1 MRGMARSVRLESR
14 WGYGPMPQGSI
25 RPDSLTGM
33 STVSKT
39 RQPLNISAF
48 AAVHADQP
56 LAQQILEVIADR
68 TYPVVVHFHGSTII
82 ACDPSEVVRGDDV
95 WGVLRTMP
103 SPQEG
108 LAGSWIGV
116 LGYDLALSGD
126 DTPPRRD
133 VAGAPPIAALCRY
146 DTLIEVNSAG
156 SAYLWGSAAV
166 VEGWMREGEIS
177 AFTQRTHAGAIRS
190 SLARTEYTAAVARVR
205 ELIRS
210 GDCYQVN
217 ITQRLDVPW
226 SNSPYAFAV
235 GLWDAAGD
243 ARYRSF
249 FGLPEG
255 AVISASPERLV
266 TVVDDVAVSSP
277 IKGTASVG
285 DAAGLIAD
293 EKERA
298 EHIMIVD
305 LVRNDLGR
313 VAPPGGVSV
322 TNLMY
327 PLATGYVEHLVS
339 DIRAQLRE
347 GVTPAD
353 VLAAVFPGGSVT
365 GCPKLAAM
373 AAIDAIEPVPRGVAY
388 GSMVMVAPDGRVDA
402 SVLIRT
408 AWLHDELVWY
418 WSGGAVTW
426 DSDPA
431 HEHDEAM
438 AKAQPFLRTVG
449 I

>member
-1 MRGMARSVRLESR
+1 
-14 WGYGPMPQGSI
+14 
-25 RPDSLTGM
+25 M
-33 STVSKT
+33 STVSRT
-39 RQPLNISAF
+39 AQPLNISSF
-48 AAVHADQP
+48 ATMDGDHL
-56 LAQQILEVIADR
+56 LAQQLLEIVADR
-68 TYPVVVHFHGSTII
+68 TYPVLVHFHGSTIV
-82 ACDPSEVVRGDDV
+82 ACDPSEIVRGEDV
-95 WGVLRTMP
+95 WDALRTTP
-103 SPQEG
+103 SAHEG

-126 DTPPRRD
+126 DTPPRRH
-133 VAGAPPIAALCRY
+133 VTGAPPIAALCRY
-146 DTLIEVNSAG
+146 DTLIEVIPG
-156 SAYLWGSAAV
+156 DGAYIWGSASL
-166 VEGWMREGEIS
+166 VEEWMQESGVS
-177 AFTQRTHAGAIRS
+177 ALMDGAGAGAIRS
-190 SLARTEYTAAVARVR
+190 SLAATEYTAAVAQVR

-217 ITQRLDVPW
+217 ITQRLDAPW
-226 SNSPYAFAV
+226 ASSPYAFAV
-235 GLWDAAGD
+235 GLWEAAGD
-243 ARYRSF
+243 AQYRSF

-255 AVISASPERLV
+255 VVISASPERLV
-266 TVVDDVAVSSP
+266 RVAEDVAVSSP

-285 DAAGLIAD
+285 DTAELIAD

-313 VAPPGGVSV
+313 VAQPGGVSV

-327 PLATGYVEHLVS
+327 PLATRYVEHLVS
-339 DIRAQLRE
+339 DIRAELRE
-347 GVTPAD
+347 GMTPAD

-373 AAIDAIEPVPRGVAY
+373 AAIDAIEPVPRGIAY
-388 GSMVMVAPDGRVDA
+388 GSMVMAAPDGRVDA

-426 DSDPA
+426 DSDPIQ
-431 HEHDEAM
+431 EHREAM
-438 AKAQPFLRTVG
+438 AKAHPFLRTAG